1 MSPKIR
7 SQLMQHN
14 VRSKYYYIKLLQ
26 LSKYGL
32 RSMEKNT
39 TYYQGTAGLQFQVK
53 PWNDRSSVKVLISC
67 LWVKDSVMRK
77 TMNDL
82 HTGLQLK
89 RHATVFWFQRFI
101 ETQSW

>member
-1 MSPKIR
+1 
-7 SQLMQHN
+7 MQHN

-53 PWNDRSSVKVLISC
+53 P
-67 LWVKDSVMRK
+67 
-77 TMNDL
+77 
-82 HTGLQLK
+82 
-89 RHATVFWFQRFI
+89 
-101 ETQSW
+101 